1 MKKELHRK
9 RAGMTLI
16 EVMIVVALGSLVII
30 GVYAGISLGTS
41 LNYASAQRVAAFGLC
56 RDLYEQMRGADY
68 TNVTAV
74 VFPTTTMRLTHLG
87 GSQHLPQMCTRSCTI
102 DELLNPTRKV
112 VNITVAWNYMGN
124 SLQESLDGVIYQKR

>member
-30 GVYAGISLGTS
+30 GVYAGISMGTS

-102 DELLNPTRKV
+102 DEMLSPTRKV
-112 VNITVAWNYMGN
+112 VNIAVSWNYMGN
-124 SLQESLDGVIYQKR
+124 ELQESLDGVIYQKR

>member
-1 MKKELHRK
+1 MNMELHKRK
-9 RAGMTLI
+9 AGMTLI
-16 EVMIVVALGSLVII
+16 EVLMVVVLGSLVII
-30 GVYAGISLGTS
+30 GVYAGISLGTH
-41 LNYASAQRVAAFGLC
+41 LNYASAQRLAAFSLC

-102 DELLNPTRKV
+102 DEMLSPTRKV
-112 VNITVAWNYMGN
+112 VNITVSWNYMGN
-124 SLQESLDGVIYQKR
+124 ELQESLDGVIYQKR

>member
-56 RDLYEQMRGADY
+56 RDLYEQLRGADY

>member
-1 MKKELHRK
+1 MKMKLHRK

-30 GVYAGISLGTS
+30 GVYAGISLGTN

-74 VFPTTTMRLTHLG
+74 VFSTTTMRLTHLG

-112 VNITVAWNYMGN
+112 VNITVSWNYMGN
-124 SLQESLDGVIYQKR
+124 ALQESLDGVVYKKR